1 MIKLKTEWTAE
12 NLKKYIIF
20 TSLLGNKYS
29 KLSLAVFAVCF
40 LAIFGV
46 CLSMFFNTAMPVFLI
61 LACAVALVSAGFA
74 LFFFLTVRKNI
85 RKALANASESGFN
98 GVVLTDDT
106 IMLLKDNEPVGTLD
120 WSKIT
125 RISFNDKAGAA
136 YLFAEES
143 ALLILEYK
151 NIEAGSEKELR
162 EMLGAKNDKLPKEA

>member
-1 MIKLKTEWTAE
+1 MIKLKTEWTSE

-20 TSLLGNKYS
+20 TSLLENKYS

-151 NIEAGSEKELR
+151 NIEAGGEKELR

>member
-151 NIEAGSEKELR
+151 NIEAGGEKELR
-162 EMLGAKNDKLPKEA
+162 ETLGAKNDKLPKEA

>member
-46 CLSMFFNTAMPVFLI
+46 CLSMFFNTAMSVFLI

-74 LFFFLTVRKNI
+74 LFFILTVRKNI
-85 RKALANASESGFN
+85 RKALANASESDFN

-151 NIEAGSEKELR
+151 NIEAGGEKELR